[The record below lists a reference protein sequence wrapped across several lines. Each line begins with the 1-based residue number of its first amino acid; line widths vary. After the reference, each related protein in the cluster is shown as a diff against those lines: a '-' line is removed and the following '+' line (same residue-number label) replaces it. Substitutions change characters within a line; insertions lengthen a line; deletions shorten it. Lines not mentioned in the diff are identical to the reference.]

1 MVFATGTIAFAVRE
15 RLPGTDRDAGQPG
28 LGVAVWI
35 KVEDAQALH
44 DQLAAH
50 GIAIVTTPFD
60 SPFGRAFAV
69 ADPDG
74 YVITIHDGA

>member
-1 MVFATGTIAFAVRE
+1 MA
-15 RLPGTDRDAGQPG
+15 P
-28 LGVAVWI
+28 
-35 KVEDAQALH
+35 ALH

-50 GIAIVTTPFD
+50 GVLITTAPFD

-69 ADPDG
+69 SDPDG